1 MKWFY
6 QLIFMLLLTP
16 GLSAQSLTQLEYFFD
31 TDPGVGNG
39 TGTMLTLPLDT
50 VNGTASIM
58 TTGLAPGF
66 HVLYYR
72 ARDVNQTWSLYQQR
86 SFYIADSTQYNE
98 PAGISR
104 LEYFFDT
111 DPGAGSAPASTFP
124 TPNDTLNG
132 AASLG
137 INTLS
142 PGFHTLNYRV
152 KNVDGTFSLFKKS
165 SFYIQD
171 TTSLDAEP
179 IVEVDY
185 WLDGGPGVS
194 NVGLASGV
202 PNLDTVVQS
211 TGLSFALTPGFHT
224 LSVQA
229 IDQQFAPGL
238 YQTRP
243 FFVSDTTE
251 TGPAPPLTGV
261 EYFVNTDPG
270 VGNGIYLPVPPADS
284 LDSLFVLSVPGG
296 LGIGWHDL
304 GMRVQDAN
312 GNWSFVGMDSFQ
324 IASTCSIPAPA
335 IQISGSTT
343 LCTGDSVQLS
353 VPPIYASYSWS
364 NGANTASI
372 WVQDSGNYALTVLD
386 TAGCAGITVSISVSL
401 IPAPNPVILVIAQA
415 NEFCVGD
422 SISMITDGIHDT
434 YLWSNGDT
442 AAFTF
447 IKQSGSYFVTVS
459 EEGCFADSE
468 PVSLFAYQPPT
479 PTVEQVAP
487 DSLRS
492 DLIANSY
499 IWYFNATVLP
509 ITTRAIKVAQS
520 GIYQVQLLDEIECGS
535 DKSAFF
541 TYTATGITTLPGGG
555 LLRVYPNP
563 GRGLFMIEM
572 ERGNLDNT
580 AFRLTDARGREIRYG
595 ISDLRTGSSS
605 LEIDITAHPAGLYY
619 LQVTTPDGSTGI
631 PLHKE

>member
-6 QLIFMLLLTP
+6 QLILALLLVP
-16 GLSAQSLTQLEYFFD
+16 GLSAQSLTEIEYFFD

-39 TGTMLTLPLDT
+39 PSGITVPVDTFNGGASLSTIGLT
-50 VNGTASIM
+50 
-58 TTGLAPGF
+58 PGF
-66 HVLYYR
+66 HTLNYR
-72 ARDVNQTWSLYQQR
+72 VRDTNEVWSLYQKR
-86 SFYIADSTQYNE
+86 SFFIADSSQNPT
-98 PAGISR
+98 PKGITR

-111 DPGAGSAPASTFP
+111 DPGVGSGLGANFSTP
-124 TPNDTLNG
+124 LDSLDG
-132 AASLG
+132 GASLV
-137 INTLS
+137 TSSLS
-142 PGFHTLNYRV
+142 PGFHTLNYRI
-152 KNVDGTFSLFKKS
+152 KDADGIYSQYQKR

-171 TTSLDAEP
+171 TTTLDAEP

-202 PNLDTVVQS
+202 ANLDTVVQ
-211 TGLSFALTPGFHT
+211 TAGLSFAMTPGFHT

-238 YQTRP
+238 YQTRS

-270 VGNGIYLPVPPADS
+270 VGNGIYLPISPTDS
-284 LDSLFVLSVPGG
+284 LDSLFVLPTPGG
-296 LGIGWHDL
+296 LGLGWHDL
-304 GMRVQDAN
+304 GMRVQDAK
-312 GNWSFVGMDSFQ
+312 GNWSFVGIDSFQ
-324 IASTCSIPAPA
+324 IASTCSIPAPT
-335 IQISGSTT
+335 IQVSGNTT

-353 VPPIYASYSWS
+353 VPPVYASYSWS
-364 NGANTASI
+364 NGATTASI

-386 TAGCAGITVSISVSL
+386 TAGCAGITASIPVSL
-401 IPAPNPVILVIAQA
+401 IPDPNPVILVNGQA

-422 SISMITDGIHDT
+422 SISIITDGIHDT

-442 AAFTF
+442 TSF
-447 IKQSGSYFVTVS
+447 IFVNQTGSYFVTVS

-468 PVSLFAYQPPT
+468 PVSVFAYQPPT
-479 PTVEQVAP
+479 PTVEQITP

-492 DLIANSY
+492 DLVASSY

-509 ITTRAIKVAQS
+509 FTSRAIKVTQS

-535 DKSAFF
+535 DKSSFF

-563 GRGLFMIEM
+563 GNGVFGVEIE
-572 ERGNLDNT
+572 GAKLDHT
-580 AFRLTDARGREIRYG
+580 AIRLTDAGGREIRSG
-595 ISDLRTGSSS
+595 TFDLRTGSTS

-619 LQVTTPDGSTGI
+619 LQVKTPAGSIGI

>member
-1 MKWFY
+1 MNWFY
-6 QLIFMLLLTP
+6 QLILALLLAP
-16 GLSAQSLTQLEYFFD
+16 GLSAQSLTEIEYFFD

-39 TGTMLTLPLDT
+39 AGTVISLPLDT

-132 AASLG
+132 AANLG
-137 INTLS
+137 ANTLS

-152 KNVDGTFSLFKKS
+152 KNVDGTFSLYKKS

-171 TTSLDAEP
+171 TTTLDAEP
-179 IVEVDY
+179 LVEVGY

-194 NVGLASGV
+194 NVDLASGIA
-202 PNLDTVVQS
+202 NLDTVVQT
-211 TGLSFALTPGFHT
+211 TGLGFALTPGFHT

-229 IDQQFAPGL
+229 IDQQFEPGL

-251 TGPAPPLTGV
+251 TEPAPPLTGV
-261 EYFVNTDPG
+261 EYFVDTDPG
-270 VGNGIYLPVPPADS
+270 VGNGIYLPVSPTDS
-284 LDSLFVLSVPGG
+284 LDSLFVLPVPGG

-312 GNWSFVGMDSFQ
+312 GNWSFVEIDSFQ
-324 IASTCSIPAPA
+324 IASTCSIPAPT
-335 IQISGSTT
+335 IQTSGSTT

-353 VPPIYASYSWS
+353 VPPVYASYSWS

-372 WVQDSGNYALTVLD
+372 WVQDSGNYAVTVLD
-386 TAGCAGITVSISVSL
+386 TAGCAGITASISVSL
-401 IPAPNPVILVIAQA
+401 IPAPTPVILVIGQA

-442 AAFTF
+442 ASF
-447 IKQSGSYFVTVS
+447 IFVNQTGSYSVTVS

-468 PVSLFAYQPPT
+468 PVSVFAYQPPT
-479 PTVEQVAP
+479 PTVEQITP

-499 IWYFNATVLP
+499 LWYFNATVLP
-509 ITTRAIKVAQS
+509 FTTRTIKVTQS

-535 DKSAFF
+535 DKSEFF

-563 GRGLFMIEM
+563 GSGLFTMEIEG
-572 ERGNLDNT
+572 GNLDNT
-580 AFRLTDARGREIRYG
+580 AFRLTDARGREIRY
-595 ISDLRTGSSS
+595 RTFGHIRGSSS
-605 LEIDITAHPAGLYY
+605 LEIDLTHHPAGLYY
-619 LQVTTPDGSTGI
+619 LQVTTVEGSTGI